1 VSLAYRCALAFPHPT
16 GEKQRADLRTLPPT
30 APSSSRAKRIVTHPS
45 TARSMNLSD
54 SPRLSV
60 HGLADIA
67 TAGFEMLTGQPLQSL
82 TDFFTSYKVR

>member
-1 VSLAYRCALAFPHPT
+1 
-16 GEKQRADLRTLPPT
+16 
-30 APSSSRAKRIVTHPS
+30 
-45 TARSMNLSD
+45 MNLSD